1 MTQLTLKKNYEI
13 SIVHI
18 MAEQYGVN
26 IKLLVTDK
34 KTGDYDVYSWGNG
47 CTAAEAYDGSLWNN
61 INNPDDLDVAIMEY
75 MIKNL
80 WKGLPIASKKQ
91 LKLVDKL
98 YK

>member
-1 MTQLTLKKNYEI
+1 MTQLTLNKNYEVAI
-13 SIVHI
+13 LHI
-18 MAEQYGVN
+18 TAMEYGVN
-26 IKLLVTDK
+26 IKLLVTHK
-34 KTGDYDVYSWGNG
+34 KTGDYDTYSWEPG
-47 CTAAEAYDGSLWNN
+47 CTAAEAYDGSLWNTVN
-61 INNPDDLDVAIMEY
+61 TPDELDTAIMEY